1 MYDLQ
6 IINLV
11 ANLSVAIAGLVLAWA
26 MLKYA
31 DKAIHPDPEE
41 PERSL
46 SFSRDIWPELRV
58 GNQAVGTYYGC
69 RILGVLFYLGLVFSR
84 VPL

>member
-1 MYDLQ
+1 MFDLQ
-6 IINLV
+6 IINLM
-11 ANLSVAIAGLVLAWA
+11 ANLSVAVVGLVLAWA
-26 MLKYA
+26 MLMYA
-31 DKAIHPDPEE
+31 NKAIHPDPGD
-41 PERSL
+41 PKRSL
-46 SFSRDIWPELRV
+46 NFSRDIWPELKA